1 MKKVLK
7 TGLIMLISIIA
18 FYVFSACKEETPM
31 SVTIN
36 ADQLEIRGKTSC
48 VVHPDTAEIVI
59 TRDSLP
65 IDEKNEMYRMRTS
78 IRLIL
83 DSLFTT
89 DSLEDTLKLQF
100 TNAEGNALAVLVPS
114 DSTITDSLIVYLKKE
129 TGKAIDIAFE
139 GQMDRSSL
147 LQLQKGAKVAFT
159 GFSFPF
165 ADPKITAKLDKL
177 GRAVGTLKEL
187 YRDLKKSQNSHD
199 AFGNMFA
206 AMFFVKGL
214 ENVNAMDREAANMKN
229 RMTPLQLAKYELY
242 HQELQVLNNNSR

>member
-1 MKKVLK
+1 MKKVLR
-7 TGLIMLISIIA
+7 TGLVMLISIIA
-18 FYVFSACKEETPM
+18 FYVFSACKEDTPM

-36 ADQLEIRGKTSC
+36 ADQLEIQGQTAH
-48 VVHPDTAEIVI
+48 VVHADTTAIVI

-65 IDEKNEMYRMRTS
+65 VDEKNEMYRVQTS

-83 DSLFTT
+83 DSLFIT

-129 TGKAIDIAFE
+129 TGKTIDIAFE
-139 GQMDRSSL
+139 GQMDRSTL
-147 LQLQKGAKVAFT
+147 LQLKKGAKIAFT

-165 ADPKITAKLDKL
+165 ADPKITAKLDKF
-177 GRAVGTLKEL
+177 GKAVGTLKEL

-214 ENVNAMDREAANMKN
+214 ENVNTMDREVANMKS
-229 RMTPLQLAKYELY
+229 RMTPVQLAKYELY
-242 HQELQVLNNNSR
+242 HQELELLNRKK